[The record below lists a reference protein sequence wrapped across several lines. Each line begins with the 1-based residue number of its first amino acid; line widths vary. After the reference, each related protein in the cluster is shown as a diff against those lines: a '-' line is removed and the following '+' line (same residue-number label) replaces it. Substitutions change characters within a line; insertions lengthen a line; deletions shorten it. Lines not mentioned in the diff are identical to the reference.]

1 MPYLHFFNKGA
12 GKIGYPYAEKQTS
25 IFPNITKK
33 ISTKW
38 IKGLY
43 VRTKATRRKH
53 RVLGGQWIQQG
64 LFWTSLQKLSKQKK
78 KTDKWDYI
86 KLHGFC
92 TAKEIIN

>member
-53 RVLGGQWIQQG
+53 RVLGASGFSKDCFGQAYKSSVNKRKKQTSGITSNSTASAQQR
-64 LFWTSLQKLSKQKK
+64 K
-78 KTDKWDYI
+78 
-86 KLHGFC
+86 
-92 TAKEIIN
+92 